1 MSKVG
6 AQMAKSSKNT
16 EIQVYD
22 GYGHTKSLVIQGH
35 VFKRTSKPGNRFSAN
50 VWHNT
55 LDMIR
60 LFFVKPFPHVLVKLS
75 WQNLTLET
83 QAGPDGFFRFE
94 WSSEHE
100 VEAGWHR
107 VKVAAFLDKGA
118 EMKSANG
125 QLYVPHSTQYGFISD
140 IDDTVM
146 VSHSSRFRKRM
157 IALFAKH
164 AQSRKMFPDVG
175 NHYKL
180 LSEANTELSMPNP
193 FFYVSSSEWNLYGY
207 LKEFFR
213 FNGFPRGVFL
223 LNHIK
228 RWYQFLKI
236 GNTNHSGKLDRIIEI
251 LETFP
256 KQQFVLLGDNSQAD
270 PTIYSGVVDLYADRI
285 KAIFIRNVRP
295 SAGKNT
301 NIILEE
307 IAQKGVKT
315 FFYKNSLDAIAF
327 SVKIGLLDAKVLTQ
341 NPQSSDEGGRK

>member
-1 MSKVG
+1 MTKSK
-6 AQMAKSSKNT
+6 SDNI

-22 GYGHTKSLVIQGH
+22 GYGHTKNLVIQGH
-35 VFKRTSKPGNRFSAN
+35 VFKRTAKPGNLYSAN
-50 VWHNT
+50 IWHNT
-55 LDMIR
+55 LDMMR
-60 LFFVKPFPHVLVKLS
+60 LFLVKPFPDIQLRLY
-75 WQNLTLET
+75 WQDQILET
-83 QAGPDGFFRFE
+83 MAGPDGFFRFE
-94 WSSEHE
+94 WSSAQE
-100 VEAGWHR
+100 VKAGWHG
-107 VKVAAFLDKGA
+107 VKIAAFSERGA
-118 EMKSANG
+118 ELKRTDG
-125 QLYVPHSTQYGFISD
+125 ELYVPHSTQYGFISD

-146 VSHSSRFRKRM
+146 VSYSSRFRKRIM
-157 IALFAKH
+157 ALFASH

-175 NHYKL
+175 HHYKL
-180 LSEANTELSMPNP
+180 LAEAHTELSMPNP

-236 GNTNHSGKLDRIIEI
+236 GNSNHSGKLDRVIDI

-270 PTIYSGVVDLYADRI
+270 PNIYSSVVDLYGDRI
-285 KAIFIRNVRP
+285 KAILIRNVRA
-295 SAGKNT
+295 SAEKKT

-315 FFYKNSLDAIAF
+315 LFYKNSLDAIAF
-327 SVKIGLLDAKVLTQ
+327 SAKIGLLDAKVLIQ
-341 NPQSSDEGGRK
+341 RPYVGDQSGGH

>member
-1 MSKVG
+1 
-6 AQMAKSSKNT
+6 MAKSASGKNT

-35 VFKRTSKPGNRFSAN
+35 VLKQIAKPGNRYSAN
-50 VWHNT
+50 IWHNT
-55 LDMIR
+55 LDMMR
-60 LFFVKPFPHVLVKLS
+60 LFFVKPFPHIQVRLY
-75 WQNLTLET
+75 WQDQTLET
-83 QAGPDGFFRFE
+83 LAGPDGFFRFE
-94 WSSEHE
+94 WSSELE
-100 VEAGWHR
+100 VEAGWHGL
-107 VKVAAFLDKGA
+107 KIAAFSDTGTELKLADG
-118 EMKSANG
+118 
-125 QLYVPHSTQYGFISD
+125 LVYVPHSTQYGFISD

-157 IALFAKH
+157 RELFVNH

-175 NHYKL
+175 YHYEL
-180 LSEANTELSMPNP
+180 LAEAHTDLSIPNP

-236 GNTNHSGKLDRIIEI
+236 GNSNHSGKLDRVIEI

-256 KQQFVLLGDNSQAD
+256 KQKFVLLGDNSQAD
-270 PTIYSGVVDLYADRI
+270 PRIYSSVVDLYADRI
-285 KAIFIRNVRP
+285 KAIFIRNVRT
-295 SAGKNT
+295 SAEKQT
-301 NIILEE
+301 NILLEE

-315 FFYKNSLDAIAF
+315 LFYKNSLDAIAF
-327 SVKIGLLDAKVLTQ
+327 SVSIGLLDAKVLK
-341 NPQSSDEGGRK
+341 PLEPI